1 MQFKHPEILYALFL
15 LLIPIIVHLFQLRK
29 FQKVYFTNVAFLKEA
44 TLQTRKSSQIKK
56 WLVLLTRLFLL
67 AALVFAFAQPFTS
80 KTTSFKK
87 EKETVI
93 YLDNS
98 FSMQTKGNQ
107 GELFKR
113 AIQDVIANVSENE
126 NITLITNDKVFKKT
140 SIKAIKNELLTLNYT
155 SSDLSKQAAYL
166 KCKSFLSNKTNTLNN
181 VILISDF
188 QEDNTNLNI
197 LSDSTTNIN
206 FVKLNPLNKNNI
218 AIDSVFISK
227 VNPDLLELK
236 VVLKNSGVSVE
247 NLPVSLFNNDKL
259 IAKTSVEI
267 EQKAETIFTL
277 PNHDVINGKITINDA
292 NLQFDNTLYFNINEA
307 SKINVLSINDADDSY
322 LKRIYN
328 ITEFNYVST
337 QLNTLNYNLIDS
349 QHLIILN
356 ELKSIPL
363 ALNAALKQFTRQG
376 GNLVIVPSIKN
387 NNESY
392 NTFLTNYNLSFNEIV
407 NSEKR
412 ITSINYAHPLYN
424 NGVFEKQVKNFQY
437 PKVNSFYTLASKN
450 LSAVLQF
457 EDEKLFLG
465 QRQNVYLF
473 TASINQVNSSFKNSP
488 LIVPTLYNI
497 AKQSFKIPELYY
509 IIGKENAFDVDTKM
523 QQDAVLSL
531 VKEDISM
538 IPKQQYFNNKVVINT
553 LEDPSVAGTFQIKNK
568 NEIIKNVSYNYSR
581 NESQLA
587 YKDLSALEQVTVSNS
602 ITEVFDTIKS
612 DTKVNALWKWFV
624 IFALAL
630 LIIEM
635 LILKFFK

>member
-236 VVLKNSGVSVE
+236 VLLKNSGVSVE

-267 EQKAETIFTL
+267 EQKVETIFTL

-292 NLQFDNTLYFNINEA
+292 SLQFDNTLYFNINEA

-363 ALNAALKQFTRQG
+363 ALNAALKQFIRQG
-376 GNLVIVPSIKN
+376 GNLVIIPSIKN

-553 LEDPSVAGTFQIKNK
+553 LEDPSVAGTYQIKNK

>member
-166 KCKSFLSNKTNTLNN
+166 KCKSFLSNKINTLNN

-259 IAKTSVEI
+259 IAKTSLEI

-292 NLQFDNTLYFNINEA
+292 SLQFDNTLYFNINEA

-363 ALNAALKQFTRQG
+363 ALNAALKQFIRQG
-376 GNLVIVPSIKN
+376 GNLVIIPSIKN

-553 LEDPSVAGTFQIKNK
+553 LEDPSVAGTYQIKNK

>member
-80 KTTSFKK
+80 KTSSFKK

-166 KCKSFLSNKTNTLNN
+166 KCKSFLSNKINTLNN

-188 QEDNTNLNI
+188 QEDNTSLNI

-259 IAKTSVEI
+259 IAKTSLEI
-267 EQKAETIFTL
+267 EQKSETIFTL

-292 NLQFDNTLYFNINEA
+292 SLQFDNTLYFNINEA

-392 NTFLTNYNLSFNEIV
+392 NTFLTNYDLSFNEIV

-553 LEDPSVAGTFQIKNK
+553 LEDPSVAGTYQIKNK
-568 NEIIKNVSYNYSR
+568 TEIIKNVSYNYSR

>member
-67 AALVFAFAQPFTS
+67 AALVFAFAQPFAS

-259 IAKTSVEI
+259 IAKTSLEI
-267 EQKAETIFTL
+267 EQKSETIFTL

-292 NLQFDNTLYFNINEA
+292 SLQFDNTLYFNINEA

-392 NTFLTNYNLSFNEIV
+392 NTFLTNYDLSFNEIV

-509 IIGKENAFDVDTKM
+509 IIGKENVFDVDTKM

>member
-44 TLQTRKSSQIKK
+44 TWQTRKSSQIKK

-155 SSDLSKQAAYL
+155 SSVLSKQAAYL

-259 IAKTSVEI
+259 IAKTSLEI
-267 EQKAETIFTL
+267 EQKSETIFTL

-292 NLQFDNTLYFNINEA
+292 SLQFDNTLYFNINEA

-322 LKRIYN
+322 LKRIYS

-392 NTFLTNYNLSFNEIV
+392 NTFLTNYDLSFNEIV

-473 TASINQVNSSFKNSP
+473 TASINQVNSSFKISP

-553 LEDPSVAGTFQIKNK
+553 LEDPSVAGTYQIKNK

>member
-292 NLQFDNTLYFNINEA
+292 SLQFDNTLYFNINEA

-392 NTFLTNYNLSFNEIV
+392 NTFLTNYDLSFNEIV

>member
-140 SIKAIKNELLTLNYT
+140 NIKAIKNELLTLNYT

-259 IAKTSVEI
+259 IAKTSLEI
-267 EQKAETIFTL
+267 EQKSETIFTL

-292 NLQFDNTLYFNINEA
+292 SLQFDNTLYFNINEA

-328 ITEFNYVST
+328 ITEFNYVSA

-392 NTFLTNYNLSFNEIV
+392 NTFLTNYDLSFNEIV

-553 LEDPSVAGTFQIKNK
+553 LEDPSVAGTYQIKNK